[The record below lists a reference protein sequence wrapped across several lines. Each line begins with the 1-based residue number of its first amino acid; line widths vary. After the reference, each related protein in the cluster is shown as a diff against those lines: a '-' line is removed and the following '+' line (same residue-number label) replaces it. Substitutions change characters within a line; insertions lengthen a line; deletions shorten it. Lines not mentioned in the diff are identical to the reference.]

1 MPDLLDRRLIV
12 VTGKGGVG
20 KSLVAASLGLA
31 AARSGR
37 RTLVVEVAA
46 RDDVPR
52 LLVAEGGA
60 EREVA
65 PNLHHHSIDPRRAL
79 TEYLHEQL
87 PLGVMAGLLGR
98 SEMFLLFAAAA
109 PGVRELLTMGK
120 VAELTRDRRDG
131 GARRY
136 DLVVLDAPSTANG
149 LALLTAPR
157 TFAASARVGPIAR
170 QGTEI
175 DELVCDPDRTGVVLV
190 ATPEEMPVTEA
201 IDLRGDVL
209 RVLDRDVDH
218 VIANAMLPARFGAR
232 DREALRGAPDDPA
245 VRSAQ
250 WLQHR
255 AGLQQAQ
262 RARLRRGCAS
272 VPGSTLPFL
281 FVDEPGPADVER
293 LAGILERA
301 A

>member
-1 MPDLLDRRLIV
+1 MHGLLDRRLV
-12 VTGKGGVG
+12 VITGKGGVG
-20 KSLVAASLGLA
+20 KSIVSAALGVA

-52 LLVAEGGA
+52 LLGAEGGG

-65 PNLHHHSIDPRRAL
+65 RNLHHHSIDPRDAL
-79 TEYLHEQL
+79 GEYLHEQL

-109 PGVRELLTMGK
+109 PGMRELLTMGK
-120 VAELTRDRRDG
+120 VAELTRDRRAG

-157 TFAASARVGPIAR
+157 TFAASARLGPIAR
-170 QGTEI
+170 QGTAI
-175 DELVCDPDRTGVVLV
+175 DELVCDSGRTGVVLV

-218 VIANAMLPARFGAR
+218 VIANAVLPARFGAG
-232 DREALRGAPDDPA
+232 DREALRDAPDDPA
-245 VRSAQ
+245 VRSAR
-250 WLQHR
+250 WLQQR
-255 AGLQQAQ
+255 GRLQQAQ
-262 RARLRRGCAS
+262 RARLRRGCAG
-272 VPGSTLPFL
+272 VPSSSLPFL
-281 FVDEPGPADVER
+281 FVDEPGRADVER
-293 LAGILERA
+293 LTGVLERA
-301 A
+301 G